1 MLPGVAALRRALRL
15 GRAGAALPRTACR
28 ARRLGDPPPGPGAA
42 GTRAYAAEGGGSAAA
57 GDEDGAADAAASIHG
72 MSKKK
77 QRHHLNQLL
86 KSLGAGPA
94 QREAMERIM
103 PMTVVDVNR
112 TTKVT
117 KGGSLMRF
125 TATVVC
131 GNGSGLAGWGK
142 GKASEVSVAVDKAHA
157 RAQRNLYF
165 FDLYRGH
172 TIFHDVK
179 QKYGGTTVLLRA
191 APSGTGVQVS
201 VWDGPPGQC
210 GRRRGD
216 APRTDAPAA
225 PGEPDRQGHL
235 RAGGDQGP
243 AGEDHRLVAPGEH
256 GEGDVRGAGQGAV
269 PRGGGG
275 GAGDGLHG
283 GDPAVRLG
291 GCAAAPR
298 LCSAGGRARRAG
310 GRRRRSAR
318 CV

>member
-1 MLPGVAALRRALRL
+1 MTHTAPKVVTTPPHPTPVPTRGTGAPPTVPWQKAKEDPPSGEGAGPGMLPGVAALGRALRL

-28 ARRLGDPPPGPGAA
+28 ARRLGDPPPRPGAA
-42 GTRAYAAEGGGSAAA
+42 STRAYAAEGGGSAAA

-94 QREAMERIM
+94 QREATERIM

-131 GNGSGLAGWGK
+131 GNGGGLAGWGK

-201 VWDGPPGQC
+201 VRDGPPGQC
-210 GRRRGD
+210 GRR
-216 APRTDAPAA
+216 
-225 PGEPDRQGHL
+225 
-235 RAGGDQGP
+235 
-243 AGEDHRLVAPGEH
+243 
-256 GEGDVRGAGQGAV
+256 
-269 PRGGGG
+269 
-275 GAGDGLHG
+275 
-283 GDPAVRLG
+283 
-291 GCAAAPR
+291 
-298 LCSAGGRARRAG
+298 
-310 GRRRRSAR
+310 
-318 CV
+318 

>member
-1 MLPGVAALRRALRL
+1 MQPLGVAALGRALRL

-28 ARRLGDPPPGPGAA
+28 ARRLGDPPPRPGAA
-42 GTRAYAAEGGGSAAA
+42 SRAYAAEGGGSAA
-57 GDEDGAADAAASIHG
+57 GDDDAAAAAAAASIHG

-94 QREAMERIM
+94 QREATERIM

-131 GNGSGLAGWGK
+131 GNGGGLAGWGK

-165 FDLYRGH
+165 FELYRGH

-191 APSGTGVQVS
+191 APSGTGVQANRTVKAICELAGIK
-201 VWDGPPGQC
+201 DL
-210 GRRRGD
+210 RGKIIGSSHPANTVKATFEALD
-216 APRTDAPAA
+216 KVRSPEEVGAARGMIFTEVIPR
-225 PGEPDRQGHL
+225 
-235 RAGGDQGP
+235 
-243 AGEDHRLVAPGEH
+243 
-256 GEGDVRGAGQGAV
+256 
-269 PRGGGG
+269 
-275 GAGDGLHG
+275 
-283 GDPAVRLG
+283 
-291 GCAAAPR
+291 
-298 LCSAGGRARRAG
+298 
-310 GRRRRSAR
+310 
-318 CV
+318 

>member
-1 MLPGVAALRRALRL
+1 MLGAALGRALRL

-28 ARRLGDPPPGPGAA
+28 ARRLGDPPPRPGAA
-42 GTRAYAAEGGGSAAA
+42 TSTRAYAAEGGGSAA
-57 GDEDGAADAAASIHG
+57 GDDDAAAAAAASIHG

-94 QREAMERIM
+94 QREATERIM

-131 GNGSGLAGWGK
+131 GNGGGLAGWGK

-165 FDLYRGH
+165 FELYRGH

-201 VWDGPPGQC
+201 VRAAPRVPC

-216 APRTDAPAA
+216 PPRTD
-225 PGEPDRQGHL
+225 
-235 RAGGDQGP
+235 
-243 AGEDHRLVAPGEH
+243 
-256 GEGDVRGAGQGAV
+256 
-269 PRGGGG
+269 
-275 GAGDGLHG
+275 
-283 GDPAVRLG
+283 
-291 GCAAAPR
+291 
-298 LCSAGGRARRAG
+298 
-310 GRRRRSAR
+310 
-318 CV
+318 